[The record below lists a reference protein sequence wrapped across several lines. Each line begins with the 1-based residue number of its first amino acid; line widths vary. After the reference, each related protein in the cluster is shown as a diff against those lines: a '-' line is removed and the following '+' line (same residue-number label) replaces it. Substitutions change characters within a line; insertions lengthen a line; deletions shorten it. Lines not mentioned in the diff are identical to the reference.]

1 MSSADD
7 WLALV
12 RWRNAL
18 LAGAGVGAA
27 AWWSAGRLT
36 DRVALVVLAALALTA
51 VANTT
56 NDIADV
62 AIDRT
67 AHPERPLA
75 SGAIARPAATRFAGA
90 CSIVAVVATALVS
103 WWLAALTVLVLV
115 VMWSYSARLK
125 RHGLPGNVAV
135 AVLGSLPFL
144 YGAAAV
150 DQVGKGLV
158 LLAVAAPLH
167 FAREVAKDLDDAP
180 ADVAMRRTLPV
191 SRGARTARIAVAG
204 GVAIYVIAVILLAT
218 AYPLFALL
226 LVPTILL
233 AALAVRRLYRE
244 RGGTA
249 GLLKAAM
256 VLAIVA
262 LVISGR

>member
-18 LAGAGVGAA
+18 LAGAGVCAG
-27 AWWSAGRLT
+27 AWWSAGRLS
-36 DRVALVVLAALALTA
+36 DRVALVVLAAFALTA
-51 VANTT
+51 VANTA

-62 AIDRT
+62 AIDRV
-67 AHPERPLA
+67 AHPQRPLA
-75 SGAIARPAATRFAGA
+75 SGAIDARAAARFAAA

-150 DQVGKGLV
+150 DRVGKGAL

-167 FAREVAKDLDDAP
+167 FAREVAKDLDDAS
-180 ADVAMRRTLPV
+180 ADVATRRTLPV
-191 SRGARTARIAVAG
+191 SRGPGTARVAVAG
-204 GVAIYVIAVILLAT
+204 GVAVYAIAVILLAT

-226 LVPTILL
+226 LVPTIFL
-233 AALAVRRLYRE
+233 AALAVRRLYRQ
-244 RGGTA
+244 RSGTA

-256 VLAIVA
+256 VVAIVA